1 MSKLLVELYLPA
13 ALRGY
18 DIKLPADVP
27 LYQSLP
33 LIGQAVSRLTAGL
46 YAAGET
52 PVLIDGESGMIFNID
67 MTPRELGLRN
77 GSRLMLI

>member
-1 MSKLLVELYLPA
+1 MNKLLIELYLPA
-13 ALRGY
+13 ALRSY
-18 DIKLPADVP
+18 DVRLPAGIP

-33 LIGQAVSRLTAGL
+33 LLGGAASRLTAGL
-46 YAAGET
+46 YTAGADAA
-52 PVLIDGESGMIFNID
+52 LLDRESGRILNID